1 MIAARASS
9 RTRAG
14 APLVRRLRSLRAMKK
29 HKLILSRSTIRNL
42 SLADQRIA
50 GGISGLRG
58 CHSIQDH
65 CGGGTGGALCASD
78 DYTGCASGIGIAT
91 CTC

>member
-1 MIAARASS
+1 
-9 RTRAG
+9 
-14 APLVRRLRSLRAMKK
+14 MKK
-29 HKLILSRSTIRNL
+29 HKLTLSRSTIRNL
-42 SLADQRIA
+42 TLRAGVAS

-78 DYTGCASGIGIAT
+78 DAGCPSGAGIGT
-91 CTC
+91 CNPSQCFSC